1 MQTVAERIKRST
13 KSERPKKDD
22 PNQKT
27 LDMLSKW
34 QAESNDMKSTYEARW
49 AKNLKLSAGM
59 PTIAESTTSR
69 VRQRDKQYFRKIWAT
84 KKRLVA
90 SLYAAFLQDYDNV
103 KIEGRD
109 KLNDFFRAGVLQE
122 MVNYRKDQLINTKY
136 LILKHTIAFEDIL
149 DYGWCVGKLAWDF
162 DPKGG
167 IDEPDY
173 VIWPPE
179 QCYPDMSAET
189 PDKMKYIIFESY
201 LNKEQLEEKGFQ
213 NIDECEKV
221 SIPYNDVRA
230 VRHNI
235 HKDPLQNTGEKDYPS
250 PGHGMGDR
258 VDEQVRELFRVWEC
272 FWKEGAEIKFCVTN
286 GDKVFLRNP
295 RSNPYK
301 KILPAVIGFCLTV
314 PHRLIGEGLAEP
326 LEGPQES
333 YNYNLNI
340 RKDNVALCLNA
351 PTIVN
356 RFANVDL
363 GSLVNV
369 RAGGVVLAD
378 DSSENAVRK
387 LQMGDVTQSSYG
399 EASADDFMMQE
410 MSGITAGKQGMERSD
425 KATVAQINYQ
435 EGNEKIAYFVA
446 LVGETYWRSFNY
458 QLAYMVQNFETDE
471 KVIRIANSSFQ
482 QKEEAPFMPYIDMVD
497 DFDADI
503 KITLGP
509 QAAGRNQEIQN
520 TMLLMDRS
528 VMYNQQLM
536 GLLQAGV
543 LKADDAKFLNISA
556 LAEDLLPALGK
567 RSQQRY
573 FIAAQPPPPQEGTG
587 GNGGIE
593 GRNTP
598 QIGATDI
605 NAQANPF
612 DLKVQGTPNLPAPT

>member
-1 MQTVAERIKRST
+1 MQTVTERIRSRDRVQIPRKT
-13 KSERPKKDD
+13 DD
-22 PNQKT
+22 PV
-27 LDMLSKW
+27 LDMISKF
-34 QAESNDMKSTYEARW
+34 QAESADMKASYEDRW
-49 AKNLKLSAGM
+49 SKNLKLSQGVWTA
-59 PTIAESTTSR
+59 TESSGSK
-69 VRQRDKQYFRKIWAT
+69 VRQRDKLYFRKIWAT

-90 SLYAAFLQDYDNV
+90 SLYTAFCSDQDNV

-109 KLNDFFRAGVLQE
+109 KMNDFFRAGVLQE
-122 MVNYRKDQLINTKY
+122 MFNYRRDQMINTKY
-136 LILKHTIAFEDIL
+136 LILKHTLAFEDIL

-162 DPKGG
+162 DPDNG

-173 VIWPPE
+173 TIWPPE
-179 QCYPDMSAET
+179 NCYPDMSAET
-189 PDKMKYIIFESY
+189 PDKLRYIIFESFMT
-201 LNKEQLEEKGFQ
+201 KEDLEGKGYE
-213 NIDECEKV
+213 NVDKCKPEAM
-221 SIPYNDVRA
+221 PYNDVRA

-235 HKDPLQNTGEKDYPS
+235 HKDPMQSFGENTYAT
-250 PGHGMGDR
+250 PGSGQGDR
-258 VDEQVRELFRVWEC
+258 VDEQIRQLYRVWEC
-272 FWKEGAEIKFCVTN
+272 FYKEKKKWKLCVTN
-286 GDKVFLRNP
+286 GDKVMLRKP
-295 RSNPYK
+295 MDNPYK
-301 KILPAVIGFCLTV
+301 KIVPAVIGFCLTI

-333 YNYNLNI
+333 YNFNLNI
-340 RKDNVALCLNA
+340 RKDNVALCLNS

-399 EASADDFMMQE
+399 EAQADDFMMQE
-410 MSGITAGKQGMERSD
+410 MSGITAGKQGMETSD

-435 EGNEKIAYFVA
+435 EGNEKIQYFIA
-446 LVGETYWRSFNY
+446 IAGETYWRTFNY
-458 QLAYMVQNFETDE
+458 NLAYMVQNFETDE
-471 KVIRIANSSFQ
+471 KVISIANSSFQ
-482 QKEEAPFMPYIDMVD
+482 QKEEAPSQFMPYIDMVD

-509 QAAGRNQEIQN
+509 QAAGRNAEIQN

-543 LKADDAKFLNISA
+543 IKPGDAKFVNNVSLM
-556 LAEDLLPALGK
+556 EDLLPALGK

-573 FIAAQPPPPQEGTG
+573 FITAQPPPPQEGPGGTG
-587 GNGGIE
+587 GPE
-593 GRNTP
+593 GRATP

-605 NAQANPF
+605 NAEANPF
-612 DLKVQGTPNLPAPT
+612 DINMQGTPNLPAAM